1 VEYELEDDAFDA
13 LDNMD
18 GSELL
23 GKVLHC
29 SIAKTM
35 PKLTPGKAVW
45 SAEEW
50 IKDNMKEEGAQEG
63 DDDIEFTTLV
73 PN

>member
-1 VEYELEDDAFDA
+1 
-13 LDNMD
+13 
-18 GSELL
+18 
-23 GKVLHC
+23 
-29 SIAKTM
+29 M

-50 IKDNMKEEGAQEG
+50 IKDNMKEEGVQGG